1 MRPHP
6 MSCQLS
12 IEKLKV
18 DPLNVLYIGHDLRSD
33 MAGAASVEC
42 ETAWL
47 QNRKH
52 EHLTIINIDY
62 VLENLLDPLSLTV
75 LK

>member
-1 MRPHP
+1 
-6 MSCQLS
+6 
-12 IEKLKV
+12 
-18 DPLNVLYIGHDLRSD
+18 